1 MLFSFSSALQ
11 ASLPGAI
18 FSLFFFPAS
27 FLARGKF
34 FPFLLPCRLP
44 RPGQFPAMI
53 HQSLSAAVNGMN
65 RNLLPAAFDNSP
77 AITMNCHALIALY
90 NDFHFKPI
98 EIVVVHIAKIAVLFY
113 NNNSSASPC
122 REVKTALQR
131 RVPPA
136 NPGRTDLT
144 EPYNHQNTTQGVSS
158 HEEELTDYIQHPS
171 VHAVRRF

>member
-11 ASLPGAI
+11 VSPLGAI
-18 FSLFFFPAS
+18 FSFSSVLRLLHLRLLFAS
-27 FLARGKF
+27 SSA
-34 FPFLLPCRLP
+34 PQVSP
-44 RPGQFPAMI
+44 PGQFPAMI

-65 RNLLPAAFDNSP
+65 RNLLSAAFDNSS

-113 NNNSSASPC
+113 NNSSSASPC

-131 RVPPA
+131 RVPLP
-136 NPGRTDLT
+136 
-144 EPYNHQNTTQGVSS
+144 
-158 HEEELTDYIQHPS
+158 IQEKPT
-171 VHAVRRF
+171 